1 MPPQT
6 NRRASRRTNEQRH
19 TNERRRRSTR
29 RVPVATQNALY
40 FPGIAKTYA
49 TEIDNLRGRLREIRR
64 GYKLAIVRKNARETV
79 QRKTEFD
86 QLIQTDWPFF
96 IGYDRTTERPYSAAA
111 KPYPSD
117 QVLALTTLKQRWRII
132 ATALLAYRGVDQKR
146 HLDELVPKINGALNL
161 SEFKVLLKKYISPPS
176 YENPPTYPFPGENE
190 DGDADW
196 DQAVNSYVVQ
206 PVAPHI
212 PYPVRQQTYG
222 NRAPPDPA
230 WLMPPEGSPGRVS
243 PPGHAPGHRSRSR
256 STTTLPRYPETDT
269 DDYPLEEGGRRTRAN
284 GRRPRTKGRR
294 PRTKRR
300 RRL

>member
-6 NRRASRRTNEQRH
+6 NGRASRRTNEQRR

-64 GYKLAIVRKNARETV
+64 GYKLAIVRKNAREIV
-79 QRKTEFD
+79 QRKNEFD
-86 QLIQTDWPFF
+86 QLTQTDWPFF
-96 IGYDRTTERPYSAAA
+96 IGYDRTTERPYSTVA

-161 SEFKVLLKKYISPPS
+161 SEFKVLLKKYISPPT
-176 YENPPTYPFPGENE
+176 YENPPAYPFPGENE
-190 DGDADW
+190 DGDADNAAW

-206 PVAPHI
+206 PVAPYI

-243 PPGHAPGHRSRSR
+243 PPGPRSRSR
-256 STTTLPRYPETDT
+256 SSTTTLPHYPEIDM
-269 DDYPLEEGGRRTRAN
+269 DNYPLEEGGRRTRST
-284 GRRPRTKGRR
+284 GRPRTKGRT
-294 PRTKRR
+294 RTKGR